1 MPPVKKT
8 RPWLSLTLLVLLLGF
23 ALFTAFGERGLLHL
37 WHLSEENRR
46 LDEKNFRVH
55 RENEILRDKINR
67 LRHDDRY
74 LEKIAREEL
83 GLVRPGEIVY
93 QFASSGSKEK
103 STEPLK
109 ESLPDPSP
117 SWVQRLLP

>member
-1 MPPVKKT
+1 MPPRKKN
-8 RPWLSLTLLVLLLGF
+8 RPWLSLALLALLLGF
-23 ALFTAFGERGLLHL
+23 ALFTVFGERGLLHL
-37 WHLSEENRR
+37 WRLSEENKR

-55 RENEILRDKINR
+55 RENEILGDKINR
-67 LRHDDRY
+67 LRHDNRY
-74 LEKIAREEL
+74 LEKVAREEL

-109 ESLPDPSP
+109 ESLPEPPP
-117 SWVQRLLP
+117 SWVQRLRP